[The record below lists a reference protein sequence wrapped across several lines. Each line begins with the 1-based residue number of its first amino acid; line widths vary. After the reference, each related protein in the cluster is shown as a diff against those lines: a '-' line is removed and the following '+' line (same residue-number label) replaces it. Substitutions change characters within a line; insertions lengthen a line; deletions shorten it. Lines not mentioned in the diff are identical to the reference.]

1 MDEEKELEDLLED
14 LNKDLNKLNVIL
26 DNIDPEKNSNE
37 YLKVNSQIE
46 EINIEIKNRNEDLE
60 NLQYGNQDDEDLGSD
75 RASEG
80 LGFQDISFDPYE

>member
-26 DNIDPEKNSNE
+26 DNIDPEKNNNE